1 MLKALRTGPLRD
13 RDIALNHIPGN
24 WSDRAALAQLVN
36 GLPGDAVVA
45 ATSEGGLFEYGSDG
59 DIVGVLEALGS
70 RVNIVTGSVT
80 RDGELNKLM
89 RREASSNVIPRGLER
104 FGRLIAPTGWTVSRS
119 EGAVL
124 SDQVLLVRS

>member
-1 MLKALRTGPLRD
+1 
-13 RDIALNHIPGN
+13 
-24 WSDRAALAQLVN
+24 
-36 GLPGDAVVA
+36 
-45 ATSEGGLFEYGSDG
+45 
-59 DIVGVLEALGS
+59 
-70 RVNIVTGSVT
+70 VT

-104 FGRLIAPTGWTVSRS
+104 FSALIAPTGWTIARS